1 MTDYR
6 KLPHGEERLSALGLG
21 MGGIQNAPPDE
32 IEQVVREAI
41 DAGINFF
48 DLCAGGAAVYAP
60 FGRAIAGR
68 REQVHF
74 QLHFGAVYNA
84 RGEYGW
90 SRDLD
95 EIRRTFAW
103 EREMLGTDDVD
114 FGLLHCVDAQ
124 DDIDDLI
131 KNGILDYVL
140 QLKQQGIVRHIGFS
154 SHTPAVAERLLDI
167 APVDM
172 MMFSLNTAYD
182 MERGDEYG
190 IGTAGERAAL
200 LRRCEKEGVGVSVMK
215 PFHGGQLL
223 SDAASPFGRALT
235 RGQCLRVSA
244 RPAGGAERRAGRAGP
259 CRPARAAAFSGADAR
274 GNGLFR
280 HRGLHARRGGRA
292 VRVLRPLPALPGRDR
307 HRSGQQILR
316 SVACRG
322 CHGA

>member
-32 IEQVVREAI
+32 IERVVREAI

-48 DLCAGGAAVYAP
+48 DLCAGGAVVYAP

-74 QLHFGAVYNA
+74 QLHFGAVNNT

-114 FGLLHCVDAQ
+114 FGFLHCVDAQ

-172 MMFSLNTAYD
+172 MMFSLNPAYD

-200 LRRCEKEGVGVSVMK
+200 RKGGRRRFGDEAVPRRAAAVGCGVALRAGA
-215 PFHGGQLL
+215 
-223 SDAASPFGRALT
+223 DARAVPALCA
-235 RGQCLRVSA
+235 G
-244 RPAGGAERRAGRAGP
+244 PAGGAERRAGCAGP
-259 CRPARAAAFSGADAR
+259 CRSARAAAFSGADAR

-292 VRVLRPLPALPGRDR
+292 VRVLLPLPALPGRDR
-307 HRSGQQILR
+307 YRSGQQILR

-322 CHGA
+322 CHGT